1 MNQVD
6 EMKQI
11 TEDEPS
17 IHSDELSHARTVEYA
32 KASLLREGAR
42 TLNTVSKVKT
52 HNSEYVK
59 CKHAYDHPEDLRLLY
74 LEALD
79 ALIEDNAMELIL
91 TNEYLDLFEVRQPSK
106 ANTIESAK
114 EALLKQLRQDGR
126 IYKIHSPRGEFVQCK
141 KFALGGAPLPDES
154 EEESRILFLQAL
166 SELMRYGKIDLV
178 AESKEMCI
186 FSLAHQYSAEPAVNA
201 INAA

>member
-1 MNQVD
+1 MNQLETQD
-6 EMKQI
+6 YNCA
-11 TEDEPS
+11 
-17 IHSDELSHARTVEYA
+17 HAQNVEQT
-32 KASLLREGAR
+32 KLSLLREASR
-42 TLNTVSKVKT
+42 TLNTISKVK
-52 HNSEYVK
+52 NDQSEFVK

-79 ALIEDNAMELIL
+79 ALIEDGVMELVI
-91 TNEYLDLFEVRQPSK
+91 TNEYLDLFEIKQPSK
-106 ANTIESAK
+106 TTTVESAK

-141 KFALGGAPLPDES
+141 KFALGGNPLPDDN

-186 FSLAHQYSAEPAVNA
+186 FSLAHQYSSES
-201 INAA
+201 AA